1 MAVFK
6 ILRDELYETWWR
18 DYFEVEAKTLE
29 EAIQLVREGDVEAY
43 DTETIPNLDQDPVE
57 VEYLY
62 EGEVVYHE
70 KA

>member
-18 DYFEVEAKTLE
+18 DYFEVEAETLE